1 MFENSAAFVK
11 ALFAGAKQND
21 CCIKSAVGFCLM
33 AISVN

>member
-1 MFENSAAFVK
+1 MYENGAAFVT

-21 CCIKSAVGFCLM
+21 CCIKSALGFCLL